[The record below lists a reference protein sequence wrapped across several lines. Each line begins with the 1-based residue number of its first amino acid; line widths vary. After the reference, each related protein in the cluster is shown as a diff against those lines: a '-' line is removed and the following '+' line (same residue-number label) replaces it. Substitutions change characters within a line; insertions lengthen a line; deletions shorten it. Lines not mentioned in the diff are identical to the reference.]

1 MDIVSDVQDT
11 AKMAVGVATMPTFL
25 GGIGGIAVGAVIG
38 GILSSQ
44 LVFGGTLANAA
55 AAGGEFLLGAA
66 MYGVGLSGRV
76 SNPALRSA
84 TQVTGVVI
92 AGMGLGR
99 LLSLVGAPTL
109 GLGVDELD
117 GDGRVIGQD
126 YSGLVIGQQAET
138 FEAHKPKH
146 IPTGEEPEDDPY
158 SVTIG
163 QDYSG
168 QVLGQQAETY
178 ALDDGPTME
187 QPPAW
192 ASGVSPVNSIWNEY
206 AKAGLMDESQGHG
219 VAQWFGSAENFVPSA
234 NRTYLGNMVQGSE
247 GLGSV
252 IGQ

>member
-1 MDIVSDVQDT
+1 MNIVSEMQDT
-11 AKMAVGVATMPTFL
+11 AEMAVGVATMPTFL
-25 GGIGGIAVGAVIG
+25 GGIGGIAAGAVIG
-38 GILSSQ
+38 GILSSK
-44 LVFGGTLANAA
+44 LVFGGTLANTA
-55 AAGGEFLLGAA
+55 AAGGEFLIGAA

-109 GLGVDELD
+109 GLGSDESD

-138 FEAHKPKH
+138 FESN
-146 IPTGEEPEDDPY
+146 GEEPEDDPM

-168 QVLGQQAETY
+168 QVIGQQAEAY
-178 ALDDGPTME
+178 ATDEGPMME

-192 ASGVSPVNSIWNEY
+192 ASGATAVDSIWNQY
-206 AKAGLMDESQGHG
+206 AKAGLIDESQGHG
-219 VAQWFGSAENFVPSA
+219 VTEWFGSAENFVPSA
-234 NRTYLGNMVQGSE
+234 NRTYLGNTVSGSE